1 MNSNFTEND
10 IKANIN
16 KQEIRN
22 CEIEKI
28 ILQIKKST
36 LEALANLIVAYSILV
51 QFSFFTCWFMFFS
64 KYFFA
69 PCCFKL

>member
-22 CEIEKI
+22 CEIKRI
-28 ILQIKKST
+28 IINTNLKKV
-36 LEALANLIVAYSILV
+36 L
-51 QFSFFTCWFMFFS
+51 
-64 KYFFA
+64 
-69 PCCFKL
+69 